1 MQKLKES
8 RSERDDFVRK
18 RHSILSE
25 LALLQTLSRL
35 FHLVQLVK
43 YYFFC
48 SWILN
53 CMEVQEKK
61 ANSCLVFTSS
71 AQKWNK
77 ALSRRSRTVT
87 AKCDV
92 RAKLLFC

>member
-1 MQKLKES
+1 MTKKNIDVLVQKLKES

-43 YYFFC
+43 YYFLC

-53 CMEVQEKK
+53 CMEVQ
-61 ANSCLVFTSS
+61 